1 MINFY
6 ANMIR
11 RGKLTIDGVP
21 AAWRNKVAAALGIVQ
36 EEEY

>member
-11 RGKLTIDGVP
+11 RGKLTLDGVP
-21 AAWRNKVAAALGIVQ
+21 VAWRNKVANALGLNVG
-36 EEEY
+36 E